1 MTKLFRLNATRFALV
16 AMILLLAFGTM
27 SFAQGQRY
35 KSTNA
40 WSFGVMGDTQWTNS
54 ADPEGKNPEYVS
66 AAIAGALNGK
76 FIENGVRFV
85 IQVGDLTDRA
95 GDAGLAARAAAAQPL
110 LDAGIGFFPLRGN
123 HETYGWL
130 YFRDPDN
137 NLNIP
142 AFKSNF
148 PQTQGLANTFG
159 TKNFSS
165 PDIDVLKGLSYSFDY
180 GNTGNNARFV
190 VVDVE
195 ATTVSTKTPEPH
207 PTYGPG
213 AFYFQF
219 TVYKHTSDL
228 QGTTGAYEDGVW
240 KKVPATIPA
249 GEYFRISG
257 GKPTTDFYGWN
268 NGIITRYNPGG
279 NIWPIADYLSYVS
292 ATVSGEKW
300 PGQQQSWISA
310 QLDKTTRGTE
320 HAFVFSHRGMMGAN
334 HADGFFGADPSV
346 SPADQNVFVSSLMN
360 NDVKYL
366 ISAHDHIHN
375 RALVAS
381 PDGTSQIGQIIT
393 TGAST
398 KFYAP
403 ASLDDFAGQKPRETM
418 ISQEIRNIGYY
429 IYTVDGP
436 RVTVDYYSDAN
447 GNFMDDA
454 DYPYGDASIP
464 ARLYMPQF
472 SFIKKETFG
481 YSTNGQQFVIPQGK
495 SYTAVA
501 DSFGGTTA
509 KILAGIN
516 SSTATDYSPTIIDD
530 KGTPDDTSDDVI
542 VSEPRPLNKVVNTGW
557 TTINNPMIASNIV
570 SLWGMEDFGRSET
583 DVYVLSMTY
592 SEKRVNGKH
601 LGNGGYRLAGIDAS
615 GQWVNAVDLNIGKQK
630 KKFVKGPYKPGYGLG
645 TYGIDQE
652 TGTVWAVINYCA
664 DFAAYKF

>member
-1 MTKLFRLNATRFALV
+1 
-16 AMILLLAFGTM
+16 MILLLAFGTM

-35 KSTNA
+35 KSPNA

-213 AFYFQF
+213 AFYFGF

-228 QGTTGAYEDGVW
+228 QGTTGDYVDGVW
-240 KKVPATIPA
+240 MKVPATIPA
-249 GEYFRISG
+249 GEYFRISS

-268 NGIITRYNPGG
+268 NGIITKYNPGG

-436 RVTVDYYSDAN
+436 RVTVDYYSDAT

-481 YSTNGQQFVIPQGK
+481 YSTNGQQFVIPQGN

-570 SLWGMEDFGRSET
+570 SLWGMEDFGRSDT

-630 KKFVKGPYKPGYGLG
+630 KKFVKGPYKPEYGLG